1 MIDAHQ
7 HFWQLG
13 QHECTWPTPNLH
25 AIYRDFGIDDL
36 QPLALRHQVTGSVL
50 VQSQASDKDTD
61 FLLALAEK
69 TDLVKAVVGWVDL
82 TARDARERIAELA
95 QHKKLRALRPMLQ
108 NLTDDNWIL
117 RADIKPAIAAMQEHN
132 LGLDALVFT
141 RHLPGLHKFA
151 LAHPRLPIVI
161 DHAAKPVISAAN
173 ESEFNQWA
181 EAMAAMAELPQ
192 VHCKIS
198 GLLTEAEATQGTE
211 DFTPYIEHIYHHFGA
226 RRLMW
231 GSDWPVLTLAPNENF
246 RSYGS
251 WLTLAKSLIAR
262 VSKADRASAEHE
274 IFSATA
280 ACFYGFDV
288 TSAQD
293 G

>member
-13 QHECTWPTPNLH
+13 QHDCSWPTPDLH
-25 AIYRDFGIDDL
+25 VIYRDFGIDDL
-36 QPLALRHQVTGSVL
+36 KPLALKHKISGSVL

-61 FLLALAEK
+61 FLLALAQK
-69 TDLVKAVVGWVDL
+69 TDFVKAVVGWVDL
-82 TARDARERIAELA
+82 TARNAPERIAELA
-95 QHKKLRALRPMLQ
+95 QYKKLRALRPMLQ
-108 NLTDDNWIL
+108 NLVDDNWIL

-141 RHLPGLHKFA
+141 RHLSALHKFSQ
-151 LAHPRLPIVI
+151 AHGQLPIVI
-161 DHAAKPVISAAN
+161 DHAAKPVISAVN
-173 ESEFNQWA
+173 EKEFNQWA
-181 EAMAAMAELPQ
+181 EAMAAMAEFPQ

-198 GLLTEAEATQGTE
+198 GLLTEAAATQDIE
-211 DFTPYIEHIYHHFGA
+211 DLVPYIEHIYRHFGA

-231 GSDWPVLTLAPNENF
+231 GSDWPVLSLAPNKKF

-251 WLTLAKSLIAR
+251 WLTLAKSLVAR
-262 VSKADRASAEHE
+262 VSKADRAFAEHE

-280 ACFYGFDV
+280 ARFYGFDLAS
-288 TSAQD
+288 T
-293 G
+293 